1 MPTKAPE
8 EEPMKAQ
15 PSRDLYV
22 RKLALVNSGTSSAI
36 HVPILGWPGMSA
48 PS

>member
-22 RKLALVNSGTSSAI
+22 RKLALAKSGMSSAI
-36 HVPILGWPGMSA
+36 HVPILAWPGMSE